1 MSLSAYLTVIVA
13 NLLGA
18 LSPGPDIILILRTAT
33 RSRRHAV
40 AAAFGIQVGVLMWVS
55 LTVLGAAALLTAFPE
70 ILDAVQIVGGGW
82 LIWMGQGLVRSG
94 WENRTSPPVGLA
106 EAAAA
111 LGTVR
116 HTFVQGLTTNLSN
129 PKIVLFLAALVA
141 PLLPAHPSVGTSVAL
156 ILGLAWSSL
165 ALFSVLSFVVS
176 TRAVRRK
183 MLVATPFIDLSAGL
197 FFLAAGA
204 VLVVRGVTALV

>member
-1 MSLSAYLTVIVA
+1 
-13 NLLGA
+13 
-18 LSPGPDIILILRTAT
+18 
-33 RSRRHAV
+33 
-40 AAAFGIQVGVLMWVS
+40 MWVS

-82 LIWMGQGLVRSG
+82 LLWMGQGLVRSG

-111 LGTVR
+111 LGTVH
-116 HTFVQGLTTNLSN
+116 HTFVQGGLTTNLSN

-156 ILGLAWSSL
+156 ILGGLAWSSL
-165 ALFSVLSFVVS
+165 ALFLVLSFVVS

-183 MLVATPFIDLSAGL
+183 MLVATPFIDLGAGL